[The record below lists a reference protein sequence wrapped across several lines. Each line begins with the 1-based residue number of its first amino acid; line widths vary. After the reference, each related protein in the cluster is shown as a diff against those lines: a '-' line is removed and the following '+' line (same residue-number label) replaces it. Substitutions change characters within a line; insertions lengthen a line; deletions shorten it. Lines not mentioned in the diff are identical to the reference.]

1 MRTGGKLFQGSLIS
15 GISRRLAAAALAG
28 WLLAGLLAGLGAV
41 SAAAQQDDLS
51 FPVLITADRI
61 THDENLGVVVAS
73 GNVELS
79 RDQQI
84 VLADSVSYNMRTE
97 VVTASGNVS
106 LLDPSGHVVFAN
118 FAELSGD
125 LSEGFIRDIR
135 ILLSD
140 RSRLAAATGTRVGG
154 NRSIL
159 KSGVFSPCE
168 LCREDPTRAPL
179 WQIKA
184 AEIEH
189 DQDAK
194 VIRYRDAWL
203 EIFGIPVIYTPYF
216 EHPDPTVDRQ
226 SGFLAPTFG
235 TSDVLGTTYQQP
247 YFWAISE
254 DRDLTFSPIFT
265 TEQGIVGVGRYREA
279 FPTGMIEL
287 QGSAT
292 IGDRKKG
299 NGTIERD
306 VFRGHIDSTARF
318 DINDSY
324 RMGVDVQRAS
334 DDTYMRLYNFAS
346 EQTLTSR
353 VFAEGLSG
361 RNYLAVNNYLYQGLR
376 STDRDSELP
385 IIHPLAEYSYMSDPG
400 VAGGKYT
407 FDASLLAL
415 TRTEGRD
422 SRRLSVALGW
432 ELPYTG
438 PAGDV
443 YNLVARVQGD
453 GYWVDGVDPNSD
465 AVNPANGGESGIT
478 GRIFPQVALQW
489 RYPWVRHSGTT
500 HQVVEPIAQI
510 VLAPNGSNPGKIPNE
525 DSQDFEFDDT
535 NLFSLNRFTGVDRVS
550 PGSRVDYGLRW
561 TVTGD
566 EGGWASAFVGQSYRY
581 QKNSI
586 LEEGSG
592 VEDNLSDIVGRLE
605 VKPTYAL
612 DLRYRFRIDKDDLT
626 ARRSEFDLTV
636 GPPALNLNLGYIF
649 IDPDAQADEFGGR
662 EELNWTLRSRLSKY
676 WSAFGGVR
684 VDLEAEETRE
694 ASIGLTYEDECFKI
708 QAVGRRSFFS
718 DREIEPE
725 DSVYVNFVFK
735 YLGGT
740 TGTGTSGVASGG
752 RKS

>member
-1 MRTGGKLFQGSLIS
+1 MRSGGNMGFRG
-15 GISRRLAAAALAG
+15 RLAVALTAY
-28 WLLAGLLAGLGAV
+28 LLAGLPAV
-41 SAAAQQDDLS
+41 SASAQQDDPS
-51 FPVLITADRI
+51 VPVLITADRI

-79 RDQQI
+79 RDQQV
-84 VLADSVSYNMRTE
+84 VLADSVSYNMRTD

-106 LLDPSGHVVFAN
+106 MLGPDGHVVFAN
-118 FAELSGD
+118 FAELTGD
-125 LSEGFIRDIR
+125 LQEGFIRDVR

-140 RSRLAAATGTRVGG
+140 RSRLAAATGYRTSG
-154 NRSIL
+154 NKSIL

-184 AEIEH
+184 AEVEH
-189 DQDAK
+189 DQAAR
-194 VIRYRDAWL
+194 VIRYRDAWM
-203 EIFGIPVIYTPYF
+203 EIFGVPVIYTPYF

-235 TSDVLGTTYQQP
+235 ASEVLGSTYQQP
-247 YFWAISE
+247 YFWAISK
-254 DRDLTFSPIFT
+254 DKDFTFSPIFT
-265 TEQGIVGVGRYREA
+265 TKRSVVGVGKYREV
-279 FPTGMIEL
+279 FPNGTMDL
-287 QGSAT
+287 RGSAT
-292 IGDRKKG
+292 IADR
-299 NGTIERD
+299 ERNDGSIASD

-324 RMGVDVQRAS
+324 RMGVDVQRAT
-334 DDTYMRLYNFAS
+334 DDTYMRLYDFS
-346 EQTLTSR
+346 TEQDLTSR
-353 VFAEGLSG
+353 AFVEGFNG

-376 STDRDSELP
+376 STDSDSELP
-385 IIHPLAEYSYMSDPG
+385 IIHPLAEYNYMSDPG

-407 FDASLLAL
+407 MDASLLAL
-415 TRTEGRD
+415 TRSEGRD

-453 GYWVDGVDPNSD
+453 GYWVDDVDPNRD
-465 AVNPANGGESGIT
+465 AVNPANATENGLT
-478 GRIFPQVALQW
+478 GRVFPQLALQW
-489 RYPWVRHSGTT
+489 RYPWVRHSGTV
-500 HQVVEPIAQI
+500 HQVVEPIAQV
-510 VLAPNGSNPGKIPNE
+510 VLAPNGSNPGRIPNE

-535 NLFSLNRFTGVDRVS
+535 NLFSLNRFTGVDRVTS
-550 PGSRVDYGLRW
+550 GTRVDYGLKW

-566 EGGWASAFVGQSYRY
+566 GGGWASAFIGQSYRLHED
-581 QKNSI
+581 SVF
-586 LEEGSG
+586 EDGSG
-592 VEDNLSDIVGRLE
+592 VENKLSDIVGRVE

-626 ARRSEFDLTV
+626 ARRSELDLRV
-636 GPPALNLNLGYIF
+636 GPPALNLDLGYVF

-662 EELNWTLRSRLSKY
+662 EELTWVLRSRLSKY
-676 WSAFGGVR
+676 WSAFGGIR
-684 VDLEAEETRE
+684 VDLEAEETRD
-694 ASIGLTYEDECFKI
+694 ARIGLTYSDECFLI
-708 QAVGRRSFFS
+708 QAIGRRSFFS

-735 YLGGT
+735 LLGET
-740 TGTGTSGVASGG
+740 TGAGAGAGG
-752 RKS
+752 S

>member
-1 MRTGGKLFQGSLIS
+1 MQSAGNM
-15 GISRRLAAAALAG
+15 GIFRRLAAAALAAC
-28 WLLAGLLAGLGAV
+28 LLAGVPVV
-41 SAAAQQDDLS
+41 SASAQQDDPS

-106 LLDPSGHVVFAN
+106 MLDPGGNVVFAN
-118 FAELSGD
+118 FAELTGD

-135 ILLSD
+135 VLLTD
-140 RSRLAAATGTRVGG
+140 RSRLAAATGYRAGG
-154 NRSIL
+154 NTSIL

-184 AEIEH
+184 AEVEH
-189 DQDAK
+189 DQSAK
-194 VIRYRDAWL
+194 VIRYRDAWM
-203 EIFGIPVIYTPYF
+203 EIFGIPIIYVPYF

-235 TSDVLGTTYQQP
+235 ASEVLGSTYQQP

-254 DRDLTFSPIFT
+254 DKDFTFSPIFT
-265 TEQGIVGVGRYREA
+265 TKRGIVGAGKYREV
-279 FPTGMIEL
+279 FPNGTVTL
-287 QGSAT
+287 HGSAT
-292 IGDRKKG
+292 ITDREKIDES
-299 NGTIERD
+299 IESD
-306 VFRGHIDSTARF
+306 VLRGHIDGTARF

-324 RMGVDVQRAS
+324 RMGVDVQRAT
-334 DDTYMRLYNFAS
+334 DDTYTRLYNFS
-346 EQTLTSR
+346 TEQDLTSR
-353 VFAEGLSG
+353 AFIEGFNG

-376 STDRDSELP
+376 SADEDTELP

-407 FDASLLAL
+407 LDASLLAL
-415 TRTEGRD
+415 TRSEGRD

-432 ELPYTG
+432 EIPYTG

-453 GYWVDGVDPNSD
+453 GYWVDGVDPSGD
-465 AVNPANGGESGIT
+465 AANPANATESGIT
-478 GRIFPQVALQW
+478 GRLFPQVALQW
-489 RYPWVRHSGTT
+489 RYPWVRHSNTT
-500 HQVVEPIAQI
+500 HQVVEPIAQ
-510 VLAPNGSNPGKIPNE
+510 VVFAPNGSNPGEIPNE

-535 NLFSLNRFTGVDRVS
+535 NLFSINRFTGVDRVS
-550 PGSRVDYGLRW
+550 PGSRVDYGLKW
-561 TVTGD
+561 TVTSDGA
-566 EGGWASAFVGQSYRY
+566 GWASAFVGQSYRLRRD
-581 QKNSI
+581 SVF
-586 LEEGSG
+586 EEGSG

-605 VKPTYAL
+605 VKPSDAL
-612 DLRYRFRIDKDDLT
+612 DLRYRFRIDKDDFS
-626 ARRSEFDLTV
+626 ARRNEFDLGV
-636 GPPALNLNLGYIF
+636 GPPALNLDLGYVL

-662 EELNWTLRSRLSKY
+662 EELTWRLSSRLSKY
-676 WSAFGGVR
+676 WSAFGSMR
-684 VDLEAEETRE
+684 MDLEAEETRE
-694 ASIGLTYEDECFKI
+694 ANIGLTYDDECFMI
-708 QAVGRRSFFS
+708 QTVGRRSFFS

-725 DSVYVNFVFK
+725 DSVYVNIVFK
-735 YLGGT
+735 HLGGT
-740 TGTGTSGVASGG
+740 TGAGSGG
-752 RKS
+752 L

>member
-1 MRTGGKLFQGSLIS
+1 MRTGSNMGFRG
-15 GISRRLAAAALAG
+15 RLAAALAAY
-28 WLLAGLLAGLGAV
+28 LLAGLPAV
-41 SAAAQQDDLS
+41 SASAQQDDPS
-51 FPVLITADRI
+51 VPVLITADRI

-79 RDQQI
+79 RDQQV
-84 VLADSVSYNMRTE
+84 VLADSVSYNMRTD

-106 LLDPSGHVVFAN
+106 MLGPDGHVVFAN
-118 FAELSGD
+118 FAELTGD
-125 LSEGFIRDIR
+125 LQEGFIRDVR

-140 RSRLAAATGTRVGG
+140 RSRLAAATGYRTGG
-154 NRSIL
+154 NKSIL

-184 AEIEH
+184 AEVEH
-189 DQDAK
+189 DQAAR
-194 VIRYRDAWL
+194 VIRYRDAWM
-203 EIFGIPVIYTPYF
+203 EIFGVPVIYTPYF

-235 TSDVLGTTYQQP
+235 ASEVLGSTYQQP
-247 YFWAISE
+247 YFWAISK
-254 DRDLTFSPIFT
+254 DKDFTFAPIFT
-265 TEQGIVGVGRYREA
+265 TKRSVVAVGKYREV
-279 FPTGMIEL
+279 FPNGTMDL
-287 QGSAT
+287 RGSAT
-292 IGDRKKG
+292 IADR
-299 NGTIERD
+299 ERNDGSIASD

-324 RMGVDVQRAS
+324 RMGVDVQRAT
-334 DDTYMRLYNFAS
+334 DDTYMRLYDFS
-346 EQTLTSR
+346 TEQDLTSR
-353 VFAEGLSG
+353 AFVEGFNG

-376 STDRDSELP
+376 STDQDSELP
-385 IIHPLAEYSYMSDPG
+385 IIHPLAEYNYMSDPG

-407 FDASLLAL
+407 MDASLLAL
-415 TRTEGRD
+415 TRSEGRD

-453 GYWVDGVDPNSD
+453 GYWVDDVDPNRD
-465 AVNPANGGESGIT
+465 AVNPGNATENGLT
-478 GRIFPQVALQW
+478 GRVFPQLALQW
-489 RYPWVRHSGTT
+489 RYPWVRHSGTV
-500 HQVVEPIAQI
+500 HQVVEPIAQV

-535 NLFSLNRFTGVDRVS
+535 NLFSLNRFTGVDRVTS
-550 PGSRVDYGLRW
+550 GTRVDYGLKW

-566 EGGWASAFVGQSYRY
+566 GGGWASAFIGQSYRLHED
-581 QKNSI
+581 SVF
-586 LEEGSG
+586 EDGSG
-592 VEDNLSDIVGRLE
+592 VENKLSDIVGRVE
-605 VKPTYAL
+605 VKPSYAL

-626 ARRSEFDLTV
+626 ARRSEFDLRV
-636 GPPALNLNLGYIF
+636 GPPALNLDLGYVF

-662 EELNWTLRSRLSKY
+662 EELTWVLRSRLSKY
-676 WSAFGGVR
+676 WSAFGGIR
-684 VDLEAEETRE
+684 VDLEAEETRD
-694 ASIGLTYEDECFKI
+694 ARIGLTYSDECFLI
-708 QAVGRRSFFS
+708 QAIGRRSFFS

-735 YLGGT
+735 LLGET
-740 TGTGTSGVASGG
+740 TGAGAGG
-752 RKS
+752 S

>member
-1 MRTGGKLFQGSLIS
+1 M
-15 GISRRLAAAALAG
+15 GIVGTWGRLAAALAAC
-28 WLLAGLLAGLGAV
+28 LLAGLPAV
-41 SAAAQQDDLS
+41 PASAQQGDPS
-51 FPVLITADRI
+51 FPVLITADQI

-79 RDQQI
+79 RDQQV
-84 VLADSVSYNMRTE
+84 VLADSVSYNMRTD
-97 VVTASGNVS
+97 VVTAAGNVS
-106 LLDPSGHVVFAN
+106 LLDPDGHVIFAN
-118 FAELSGD
+118 FAELTGD
-125 LSEGFIRDIR
+125 LREGFIRDVR

-140 RSRLAAATGTRVGG
+140 RSRLAAATGYRVAG
-154 NRSIL
+154 NKSIL

-184 AEIEH
+184 AEVVH
-189 DQDAK
+189 DQEAK

-216 EHPDPTVDRQ
+216 QHPDPTVDRQ

-235 TSDVLGTTYQQP
+235 ASEVLGSTYQQP

-254 DRDLTFSPIFT
+254 DRDFTFSPIFT
-265 TEQGIVGVGRYREA
+265 TKRGVVGVGKYREV
-279 FPTGMIEL
+279 FP
-287 QGSAT
+287 
-292 IGDRKKG
+292 
-299 NGTIERD
+299 NGTMDLRGSGTIADRERSDGSIESD

-334 DDTYMRLYNFAS
+334 DGTYMRLYNFS
-346 EQTLTSR
+346 GVPNLTSR
-353 VFAEGLSG
+353 AFVEGFNG

-376 STDRDSELP
+376 SSDQDDELP
-385 IIHPLAEYSYMSDPG
+385 VILPLAEYSYMSDPG

-407 FDASLLAL
+407 LDASLLAL
-415 TRTEGRD
+415 TRPAGRD

-432 ELPYTG
+432 EIPYTG

-453 GYWVDGVDPNSD
+453 GYWVDSVDPNRD
-465 AVNPANGGESGIT
+465 VVNPTSATESGIT
-478 GRIFPQVALQW
+478 GRVFPQVALQW
-489 RYPWVRHSGTT
+489 RYPWVRHSGAMT
-500 HQVVEPIAQI
+500 QVVEPVAQV
-510 VLAPNGSNPGKIPNE
+510 VLAPNGSNPGRIPNE

-535 NLFSLNRFTGVDRVS
+535 NLFSLNRFTGVDRVTS
-550 PGSRVDYGLRW
+550 GTRVDYGLKW

-566 EGGWASAFVGQSYRY
+566 GGGWASAFVGQSYRLRED
-581 QKNSI
+581 SVF
-586 LEEGSG
+586 EDGSG
-592 VEDNLSDIVGRLE
+592 VEDKLSDIVGRVE
-605 VKPTYAL
+605 IKPTYAL

-626 ARRSEFDLTV
+626 ARRSEFDLRV
-636 GPPALNLNLGYIF
+636 GPPALNLDLGYVF

-662 EELNWTLRSRLSKY
+662 EELNWTLYSRLSKY
-676 WSAFGGVR
+676 WSAYGGIR
-684 VDLEAEETRE
+684 IDLEAEETRE
-694 ASIGLTYEDECFKI
+694 ARIGLTYNDECFLI

-735 YLGGT
+735 LLGGT
-740 TGTGTSGVASGG
+740 TGAGAGG
-752 RKS
+752 G